1 MIGNLQINGVELE
14 LTSSLFVPLNYAI
27 ADAREPQKR
36 KRNTSQVIALPGT
49 KTNKDFFFS
58 AWNLGLSDE
67 RGDGIGFNYD
77 PTLRYPAIYTQN
89 GQTIFRG
96 AATLDGVQVDRDQY
110 TFNVILYSDVVDV
123 FQGLGDLT
131 LNQLDWSAYNEVL
144 SIANIQA
151 SWTAAVGS
159 GIWWPLI
166 DFGFTNNLLEYKT
179 NELFPYVYVK
189 EVFEKAFALSNLTID
204 STFFDTSNF
213 KNLTIGYG
221 GGKKLGLSA
230 AQVTQRQSSHS
241 ADGTWTRTVGIES
254 TIPSVGSGAAGS
266 STATYNP
273 DAVIRVQD
281 NAFFTTSLVADPVP
295 QYSATTGRLTVE
307 NTGDYNIAFS
317 GTFPTSWSFTGG
329 SGGTGS
335 ARFSLIAN
343 IRRNG
348 AIIATDQFI
357 LTDVPPGSTTW
368 TPSISQ
374 GVFLVANDVLEF
386 ELEIERAGGLGI
398 TYVYDPD
405 TDLAP
410 TAFNLDIDLDASL
423 LFNLT
428 STQAELVDGDTVDV
442 SALLPEIKV
451 SDILDGFIKA
461 FNLYVGEPDERGVVS
476 IEPLTEFY
484 DTTDQAIQMSDKVDY
499 SKPMRIEAA
508 SGIEGKRYIFQFT
521 EDLDYYKKLY
531 FDQFGEH
538 YGDYVYNVPSTFKK
552 GDRVYKLPFAQ
563 SVPVQIAGTEII
575 IPRII
580 SFDPVNQISEPY
592 KGKARVFYNQGQITL
607 VSDTWTLVNSST
619 LVGSP
624 LTVYPRAHHLN
635 NLTAPSFDFN
645 FGVPRIVYYS
655 ATAYSTFNL
664 FSGYHDQFIRELT
677 GRDSKFLQAYM
688 KLDESDLQGEFLRRL
703 WIIKG
708 TIFRINV
715 IKEYDGN
722 GEATTWTELI
732 RINEGTAPATYLTP
746 APDGPE
752 LTDTKSFQFPDT
764 IIDKGLANTIGLK
777 SQNIEVVGDNN
788 TVNNSLK
795 NVVVWGDNQT
805 ATKSNAFYNSLKE
818 VKTANTTFIV
828 EVFRA
833 SDLPSTLAANTTY
846 IIRGT
851 VILNNTIFV
860 TNDNCAV
867 IGLDRNK
874 DKLIYNG
881 SPGTVMFSVTDV
893 DFDLQSVCFSANNA
907 NTGILSADNYDA
919 AGFNAGRLK
928 VLTIFDCQFR
938 NCYDMVSVEGYDL
951 VDVSNTLFW
960 YSQATNYG
968 FEVLNTSKLE
978 ISSCEFIRWFDET
991 TIPTPSGYA
1000 TVPMIEILPNGAGV
1014 GVGAVNISGCVIH
1027 PQQTQDGLKI
1037 NPLSTTNFATV
1048 SANTFVDANLSTGLK
1063 FFPDPSAGGYSNT
1076 ECLTY
1081 DIKANQGLLN
1091 STSGVVMTMNGNTT
1105 NTALTLN
1112 TPAIV
1117 NTGGLATIQAFVRYT
1132 VSAAGRVT
1140 YTGKKD
1146 TYVSIHATISYAKQG
1161 GGTDDYSFFIYKN
1174 GVQQAPSETKVEANP
1189 DAVLTMSYGVGMQQN
1204 DYIEIYVEN
1213 TSSNDDMR
1221 VTDWQVVIRE

>member
-1 MIGNLQINGVELE
+1 MIGNLQINGVDLE

-96 AATLDGVQVDRDQY
+96 AATLDGVQVDRDEY

-189 EVFEKAFALSNLTID
+189 QVFEKAFALSNLTID

-241 ADGTWTRTVGIES
+241 ADGTWTRTVGIE
-254 TIPSVGSGAAGS
+254 TIIPNFITVW
-266 STATYNP
+266 ATYNP
-273 DAVIRVQD
+273 DGVLRVE
-281 NAFFTTSLVADPVP
+281 NNLVMTTSIVADPVP
-295 QYSATTGRLTVE
+295 QYSPFTGRLTVE
-307 NTGDYNIAFS
+307 NTGEYNIAFS
-317 GTFPTSWSFTGG
+317 GTFPVSWSFTGG
-329 SGGTGS
+329 SGGEAS
-335 ARFSLIAN
+335 VNFKLIAN
-343 IRRNG
+343 VRKNG
-348 AIIATDQFI
+348 AVIATDETTV
-357 LTDVPPGSTTW
+357 LEVLVVSGSTTW

-386 ELEIERAGGLGI
+386 ELQVQRVGILGVN
-398 TYVYDPD
+398 YLYDPSTD
-405 TDLAP
+405 TAP

-428 STQAELVDGDTVDV
+428 STQAALLDGDTVDV
-442 SALLPEIKV
+442 SALLPNIKV

-476 IEPLTEFY
+476 IEPLTDFY

-592 KGKARVFYNQGQITL
+592 KGKARVFYNQGQINL

-635 NLTAPSFDFN
+635 DLTAPSFDFN

-655 ATAYSTFNL
+655 ATAYTTFNL

-777 SQNIEVVGDNN
+777 SQNVEVVGDNN

-851 VILNNTIFV
+851 VILNNTITV

-893 DFDLQSVCFSANNA
+893 DFDLQSVCFSANNI

-919 AGFNAGRLK
+919 SGYNAGRLK

-1105 NTALTLN
+1105 NTALSLN

-1117 NTGGLATIQAFVRYT
+1117 NTGGLATLQASVRYT
-1132 VSAAGRVT
+1132 VSAAGRCT
-1140 YTGKKD
+1140 YTGIKD
-1146 TYVSIHATISYAKQG
+1146 TYVSIHATISYSKQG

-1204 DYIEIYVEN
+1204 DYLEIYVEN